1 MAQADSTIFRYGR
14 RRSNSV
20 MRRYAPYRDYAAA
33 ALVEVADDAKMQLAQ
48 GWGRRIP
55 ALNSGVAADKPTT
68 RAIRDTLPPLM
79 RRCAAGIVGVSSRP
93 RDEMHSTG
101 TSHLTCLPSSVT
113 RPDLFRPARH
123 HPSPMLCI
131 RQAFSLS
138 TLTDRG
144 PIPCTSE
151 RNNFI
156 YTDTSFKLTQ
166 KLQNGDFYFTLK
178 QNFTETMFVSSRT
191 IPFPNHIPNLTQ
203 PQPSDGTST
212 QIINTTEPYHVSNI
226 TAGFPYDCT
235 IDPYMD
241 QYFIH
246 ASGVC
251 ETTAPLTIP
260 VLNASLACPYAKSVS
275 LSFPIDVRTE

>member
-1 MAQADSTIFRYGR
+1 
-14 RRSNSV
+14 
-20 MRRYAPYRDYAAA
+20 
-33 ALVEVADDAKMQLAQ
+33 
-48 GWGRRIP
+48 
-55 ALNSGVAADKPTT
+55 
-68 RAIRDTLPPLM
+68 
-79 RRCAAGIVGVSSRP
+79 
-93 RDEMHSTG
+93 
-101 TSHLTCLPSSVT
+101 
-113 RPDLFRPARH
+113 
-123 HPSPMLCI
+123 
-131 RQAFSLS
+131 
-138 TLTDRG
+138 
-144 PIPCTSE
+144 
-151 RNNFI
+151 
-156 YTDTSFKLTQ
+156 
-166 KLQNGDFYFTLK
+166 
-178 QNFTETMFVSSRT
+178 MFVSSRT